1 MRFYPAPFRSPL
13 RAFAALM
20 FAWRGDEVLICD
32 IMGRGWC
39 VPSGRV
45 EPNESSMEASLRE
58 AREEAGAIVKDVQYI
73 GSFQITEKRDVR
85 WADCFTAHV
94 EDLAEIQAITE
105 SRGRKFVTVDLLP
118 TTYHE
123 WNELTSRVFAHS
135 LEILRRAEK

>member
-1 MRFYPAPFRSPL
+1 
-13 RAFAALM
+13 M